1 MDITGSILNALS
13 EEPVKKTQLS
23 YKANLDFR
31 SLSRYMEML
40 KKLELIEP
48 CSKEGENSVY
58 FRITQ
63 NGKYFLRNYQALVNI
78 LKGET
83 VTA

>member
-13 EEPVKKTQLS
+13 EDPVKKTHLS

-40 KKLELIEP
+40 KNLELIQS

-63 NGKYFLRNYQALVNI
+63 KGKYFLTNYQALVNI

-83 VTA
+83 VSA